1 RRHTRFSRDWSS
13 DVCSS
18 DLTGSLMGLRQL
30 IIAIILMMIVP
41 VTASAQY
48 FGQNKMRYKKLKFDV
63 RETPHF
69 EMYSYLKN
77 DSMLT
82 WLAKEAEVWYGMHQQ
97 VFQDTFLRKNPL
109 IFYNNHP
116 EFQQTTAIS
125 GEISV
130 GTGGVTEA
138 FKQRVVMPIMQINQQ
153 TRHVLGHEMVHAFQ
167 FRVLMEGRD
176 TTRLE
181 SVANIPLWMVE

>member
-82 WLAKEAEVWYGMHQQ
+82 WLRSEERRVGKEQI
-97 VFQDTFLRKNPL
+97 DIIKNK
-109 IFYNNHP
+109 Y
-116 EFQQTTAIS
+116 
-125 GEISV
+125 
-130 GTGGVTEA
+130 
-138 FKQRVVMPIMQINQQ
+138 
-153 TRHVLGHEMVHAFQ
+153 
-167 FRVLMEGRD
+167 
-176 TTRLE
+176 
-181 SVANIPLWMVE
+181 